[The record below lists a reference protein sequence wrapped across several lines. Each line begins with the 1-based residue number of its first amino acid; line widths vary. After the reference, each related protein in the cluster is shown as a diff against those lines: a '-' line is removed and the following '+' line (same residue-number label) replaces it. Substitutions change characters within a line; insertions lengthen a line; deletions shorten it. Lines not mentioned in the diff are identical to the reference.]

1 MKRASLTKPAYWV
14 SGHDH
19 GGLAGDAGH
28 RATNSKE
35 AGIVSAVHHFGT
47 ACAKLKQMA
56 KGLITTPFPSTAEV
70 ARKLGLSDSR
80 IRSVIALMS
89 FSTEDATEGKTPFAV
104 RKRVSA
110 VRKKVSLRSRAKRA
124 KPRRKTTQ
132 KS

>member
-1 MKRASLTKPAYWV
+1 
-14 SGHDH
+14 
-19 GGLAGDAGH
+19 
-28 RATNSKE
+28 
-35 AGIVSAVHHFGT
+35 
-47 ACAKLKQMA
+47 MA